1 MANRFVRPRTGMWER
16 VYKLLE
22 EHNMT
27 VIDLYNKLDFGS
39 SANPLYE
46 RMHGEKQFR
55 ENEIMDIAK
64 ILKTSTDY
72 LLLGIEDKRIPKK
85 ALRTPLPAKCPS
97 CLGRL
102 SNLQKFCNNCGQAL
116 EWDEGRLTTWHLN
129 VCRLKNC

>member
-16 VYKLLE
+16 VYRLLE

-55 ENEIMDIAK
+55 ENEIADICK
-64 ILKTSTDY
+64 ILNVSADY
-72 LLLGIEDKRIPKK
+72 LLLGKEDK
-85 ALRTPLPAKCPS
+85 
-97 CLGRL
+97 
-102 SNLQKFCNNCGQAL
+102 
-116 EWDEGRLTTWHLN
+116 
-129 VCRLKNC
+129 